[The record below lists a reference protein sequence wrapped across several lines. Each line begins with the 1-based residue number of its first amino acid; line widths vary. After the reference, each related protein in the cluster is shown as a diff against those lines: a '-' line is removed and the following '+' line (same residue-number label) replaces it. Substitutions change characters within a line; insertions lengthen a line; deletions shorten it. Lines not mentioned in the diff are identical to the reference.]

1 MFGWWR
7 ANCSIPHHTK
17 ILASLWV
24 GLLGL
29 LTSLRFCQLL
39 KTSGAAVLSSR
50 KTLRKTLWGEGVAS
64 PPAPCTSEDYKPN
77 GGCHPIRSLPPPPL
91 VRPRVKLPI
100 LGALSSSTDGSLL
113 TGHKTKLEKKNFEG
127 SNLKSILLKGLKG
140 SRWFM

>member
-7 ANCSIPHHTK
+7 ANSSIPHHTK

-50 KTLRKTLWGEGVAS
+50 KTLRKTLWGKGVAS
-64 PPAPCTSEDYKPN
+64 
-77 GGCHPIRSLPPPPL
+77 
-91 VRPRVKLPI
+91 PRVKLPI

-113 TGHKTKLEKKNFEG
+113 TGHKTKLSKNK
-127 SNLKSILLKGLKG
+127 L
-140 SRWFM
+140 RRV

>member
-7 ANCSIPHHTK
+7 ANSSIPHHTK

-39 KTSGAAVLSSR
+39 KTSGAAVLSSG
-50 KTLRKTLWGEGVAS
+50 KKLRKTLWGEGVAS
-64 PPAPCTSEDYKPN
+64 NP
-77 GGCHPIRSLPPPPL
+77 HPL
-91 VRPRVKLPI
+91 VRPRIKNLMGVASNLPPPPPLYVRGLSLNSLPI

-113 TGHKTKLEKKNFEG
+113 TGLKTKLSKKT
-127 SNLKSILLKGLKG
+127 SKGPI
-140 SRWFM
+140 